1 MRKITIA
8 IDGYSSTGKS
18 TIAKELASALNYIYV
33 DTGAMYRAIT
43 LFALENNCITN
54 GIIDQK
60 KLIDLLPK
68 AKLKFRLNRELG
80 YSEMFLNRNNVEK
93 EIRSMRVSK
102 QVSKISV
109 IPEVRAKLVSMQK
122 KMGKKK
128 GIVMDGRD
136 IGTVVFPD
144 AEFKIFMTASPDIR
158 ASRRYKELISKGEKV
173 TYEEV
178 LKNVR
183 ERDYIDSNRL
193 SSPLLK
199 AEDAIEFDNSDMG
212 LKEQFERIH
221 YYALQVIEKQKKN
234 A

>member
-43 LFALENNCITN
+43 LFALENKCIDN
-54 GIIDQK
+54 ESIDHK

-68 AKLKFRLNRELG
+68 AKLKFKLNKELG
-80 YSEMFLNRNNVEK
+80 YSEMFLNRKNVEL
-93 EIRSMRVSK
+93 EIRSMPISK
-102 QVSKISV
+102 KVSKISV
-109 IPEVRAKLVSMQK
+109 IPEVREKLVSMQR

>member
-54 GIIDQK
+54 GIIDQN

-68 AKLKFRLNRELG
+68 AKLKFRLNKELG

-173 TYEEV
+173 TYQEV

>member
-54 GIIDQK
+54 GIIDQN

-68 AKLKFRLNRELG
+68 AKLKFRLNKELG

-221 YYALQVIEKQKKN
+221 YYTLQVIEKQKKN